1 MLVDLHAH
9 YAMHLTEGVGND
21 VQGQLRDWKKAGL
34 RARFVHWV
42 SRTFNYEGP
51 GGEAGVKTGL
61 MHAGKVGVAL
71 SVLYVPFTE
80 IDLKLPY
87 GSPPKSEYFEAITD
101 QMDLVEDHVAGRN
114 DVVCPVTTRAQ
125 LEEAVG
131 DPRKVGLVHCIEG
144 GHALGANPLEI
155 PANVATLAGRGVAY
169 VTIAHLFWR
178 QVATN
183 APALPFMP
191 DWLYRLLWHQS
202 RSDGLSELGKAAV
215 LAMHK
220 HRILI
225 DLTHMSDASIHQT
238 LDLLDEIDRDKRV
251 PVIASHGAYRFP
263 RWPRARQFEYN
274 LSDETIRR
282 IAERK
287 GVIGLILCKHYI
299 SHGLRP
305 SRPKRFED
313 SLQLLYQH
321 IDRVREV
328 TRDLSEGNDFVG
340 IGSDLDGW
348 IKPALP
354 GLTHMGRMDELQD
367 ALAANYGQV
376 EASKI
381 SHENALRVLRYRF

>member
-1 MLVDLHAH
+1 VLVDLHAH
-9 YAMHLTEGVGND
+9 YPMHFTEGVGS
-21 VQGQLRDWKKAGL
+21 VQGQLGDWRKGGL

-80 IDLKLPY
+80 IDLELPY
-87 GSPPKSEYFEAITD
+87 GSPPRSEYFNEITD
-101 QMDLVEDHVAGRN
+101 QMDLVEAHVAGRG
-114 DVVCPVTTRAQ
+114 DVVCPVTTPAQ
-125 LEEAVG
+125 LEEAVS

-144 GHALGANPLEI
+144 GHVLGATTEEI
-155 PANVATLAGRGVAY
+155 PTNVASLAGRGVAY
-169 VTIAHLFWR
+169 VTVAHLFWR
-178 QVATN
+178 HVATN

-202 RSDGLSELGKAAV
+202 RSDGLSELGEAAV
-215 LAMHK
+215 QAMHK

-225 DLTHMSDASIHQT
+225 DLTHMSDTSIHQT
-238 LDLLDEIDRDKRV
+238 LDLLDQLDPAKQV

-263 RWPRARQFEYN
+263 LFPRARQLEYN
-274 LSDETIRR
+274 LGDDTIRR
-282 IAERK
+282 IAERR

-305 SRPKRFED
+305 FRPKRFKD
-313 SLQLLYQH
+313 SKKLLFQH
-321 IDRVREV
+321 IDRIREV
-328 TRDLSEGNDFVG
+328 AREISDKNDFVG

-354 GLTHMGRMDELQD
+354 GMTHMGRMDELQD
-367 ALAANYGQV
+367 ALAEEYG
-376 EASKI
+376 EAEARKI
-381 SHENALRVLRYRF
+381 SGENALRVLRYRFQ

>member
-1 MLVDLHAH
+1 VLVDLHAH
-9 YAMHLTEGVGND
+9 YAMHLTEGVGN

-87 GSPPKSEYFEAITD
+87 GSPPKSKYFKAITD
-101 QMDLVEDHVAGRN
+101 QMDLVERHVAGRN
-114 DVVCPVTTRAQ
+114 DVVCPLTTLAQ
-125 LEEAVG
+125 LEEAVA

-144 GHALGANPLEI
+144 GHVLGANAGEI
-155 PANVATLAGRGVAY
+155 WANVATLAGRGVAY

-191 DWLYRLLWHQS
+191 DWLYRLLWRQKETV
-202 RSDGLSELGKAAV
+202 GLSGLGEAAV
-215 LAMHK
+215 RAMHK

-225 DLTHMSDASIHQT
+225 DIAHMSDASIHQT

-299 SHGLRP
+299 SHGL
-305 SRPKRFED
+305 SRPQSFED
-313 SLQLLYQH
+313 SMELLFRH
-321 IDRVREV
+321 IDRIREV
-328 TRDLSEGNDFVG
+328 TRDLSEKNDFVG

-367 ALAANYGQV
+367 ALADKYGDA
-376 EASKI
+376 EARKI
-381 SHENALRVLRYRF
+381 SRENALRVLRYRFS